1 MEKDPFLEIFA
12 TRLAALREQRNKSAR
27 EMSLDLGQ
35 THSFINAIETQRYLP
50 TMLNFVEICRYL
62 GVTEKEFL
70 DYDNENPKM
79 TGELYQEIIKLD
91 RKSQEYFLN
100 LIRDVNNRPKPGSK

>member
-1 MEKDPFLEIFA
+1 MENDPFLEIFA
-12 TRLAALREQRNKSAR
+12 MRLAALREAKNKSAR

-62 GVTEKEFL
+62 GVTEKEFF
-70 DYDNENPKM
+70 DFDNEDPHM
-79 TGELYQEIIKLD
+79 TSELCQEAAKLD

-100 LIRDVNNRPKPGSK
+100 LMREVNNRPGNK

>member
-1 MEKDPFLEIFA
+1 MENDPFFEIFA
-12 TRLAALREQRNKSAR
+12 MRLAALREQQNKSAR

-62 GVTEKEFL
+62 GVTEKEFF
-70 DYDNENPKM
+70 DYDIEDPK
-79 TGELYQEIIKLD
+79 TTSELYQEIARMDK
-91 RKSQEYFLN
+91 KSQEYFLS
-100 LIRDVNNRPKPGSK
+100 LIRDVNNRPKPGNK